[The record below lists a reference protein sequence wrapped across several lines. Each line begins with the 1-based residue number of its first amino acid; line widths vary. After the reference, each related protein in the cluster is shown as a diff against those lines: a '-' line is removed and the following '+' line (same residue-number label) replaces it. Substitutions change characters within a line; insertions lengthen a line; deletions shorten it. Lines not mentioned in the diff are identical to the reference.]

1 MQWKSRVY
9 TCLVLKLWKPDLLA
23 KDPTPCR
30 ACSPHAWRYVS
41 PSAMH
46 GKRIRSD
53 VQGPTLTMRI
63 HSYSLMRDVAAAQQ
77 KPRLPESLWKTS
89 PLVVMNN
96 FSGQEHLKLATV
108 LFQNLFPAI
117 NVQAVKL
124 AACQV
129 RHRSDAVR
137 WFGVPA

>member
-1 MQWKSRVY
+1 M
-9 TCLVLKLWKPDLLA
+9 LWK
-23 KDPTPCR
+23 
-30 ACSPHAWRYVS
+30 YVS
-41 PSAMH
+41 LSAML
-46 GKRIRSD
+46 GKRVRCD
-53 VQGPTLTMRI
+53 AQGPTLTMRI

-124 AACQV
+124 SACQV
-129 RHRSDAVR
+129 CRRSDAVR
-137 WFGVPA
+137 SVGAPEQDHNGPSRGC